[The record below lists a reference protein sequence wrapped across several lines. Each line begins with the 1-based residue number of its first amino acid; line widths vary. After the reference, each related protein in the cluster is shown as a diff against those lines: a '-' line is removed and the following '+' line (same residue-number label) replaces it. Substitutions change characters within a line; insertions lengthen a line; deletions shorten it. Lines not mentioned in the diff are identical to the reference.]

1 MQIKQNDACKALST
15 VPGIGLE
22 LKKLYLQLVG
32 RNEEEDEKEKEAKER
47 KLDIG
52 RDWRGRSR

>member
-1 MQIKQNDACKALST
+1 MQIKQDNACKALST
-15 VPGIGLE
+15 VPGIGVE
-22 LKKLYLQLVG
+22 LKKLYLELVV
-32 RNEEEDEKEKEAKER
+32 RNEEEDEKEKEAEER

>member
-1 MQIKQNDACKALST
+1 MQIKQDNACKALST
-15 VPGIGLE
+15 VPGIGVE
-22 LKKLYLQLVG
+22 LKKLYLELVV
-32 RNEEEDEKEKEAKER
+32 RSEEEDEKEEAEER